1 MLQSR
6 QKWNVVKRNLAV
18 GDVVLLAD
26 ERVPRE
32 QWPLGR
38 VVITHSDTAGNV
50 QSVEVK
56 TENSY
61 KTRPISKLCL
71 LEESICDNDEHED
84 MDNVQEG
91 HEDTDD
97 V

>member
-1 MLQSR
+1 M
-6 QKWNVVKRNLAV
+6 
-18 GDVVLLAD
+18 LAD
-26 ERVPRE
+26 ERVPRG

-38 VVITHSDTAGNV
+38 VVRTHSDTAGNV
-50 QSVEVK
+50 RSVEVK

-71 LEESICDNDEHED
+71 LEESVCDNDEHED
-84 MDNVQEG
+84 MDSVHEG